1 MNCGQCKHWH
11 GKPKA
16 PPPAGVAVVINS
28 KPTPIHGDC
37 RAMPPS
43 VTVIAQ
49 QGGPISVS
57 SYPDLPEDFPAC
69 GQFAAKVL
77 TTGGADR

>member
-1 MNCGQCKHWH
+1 MNSCGQCKHWH

-16 PPPAGVAVVINS
+16 PLALGEPQR
-28 KPTPIHGDC
+28 GDC

-43 VTVIAQ
+43 VTVIMQRHGVQVQ
-49 QGGPISVS
+49 QLSVA
-57 SYPDLPEDFPAC
+57 SYPDLPENFPAC

-77 TTGGADR
+77 TTGGVDR